1 MEVKLREDTLF
12 HKLLTLIFIL
22 FLSYQ
27 LHSLETIE
35 EIQEGDRNFE
45 NRNYKKA
52 LTHYLTA
59 KKQNPNSTN
68 ALIGYGRTSLA
79 LGSNHDARTAFEKAL
94 QLTPDNPSAIAGMG
108 RVLVQEE
115 KLKESRSFLESALQ
129 KNPNQIEIILSLSET
144 YEAMGKTELAIYK
157 LENLR
162 SRTTDILLTEKLCN
176 LLINQSKLLRAKEL
190 SEDLIQ
196 KNNESILG
204 YRLLGKTLTMLSYA
218 SNPSSK
224 EAEEYFADAM
234 DAFATALSL
243 NEKDED
249 SIFWRAKLKL
259 WKSNSYREDA
269 IKDLQMLSVRYP
281 DNYQYSYMLSSLL
294 AEKQKLSSD
303 ETALGEKG
311 FKRFITKHD
320 LDEVARFTAED
331 FAIRFL
337 PQESDFRKFLGQYR
351 LERHKSERNSLHYDS
366 SLFHL
371 WRARELLPNNKD
383 TMQSLLDAYRNG
395 TNLPVFVNLL
405 SRVVKNDPDNF
416 KAQNKLEYA
425 VTMSK
430 KTLEYREGYLIP
442 GNMSLEY
449 QDPISS
455 PKVLLLDFTPSEKMG
470 YKINLPNIINQ
481 SIHLALNNIS
491 GVHLANSS
499 EELSVRKSI
508 VENKQSS
515 YNPYHPSVYFDINES
530 PSYPEEVRFLG
541 IGNIQDDNNSL
552 QIEFK
557 IYDRK
562 TGKFFKTIK
571 LRAKGRSS
579 LSFIAMS
586 LAKKIK
592 ESLPKEGHILKVKKE
607 GVLINLGNRNMI
619 TKKSK
624 ILFSRNN
631 KKVMEGEILELGE
644 TISLVRPLNLNWERN
659 LATGDSV
666 SGL

>member
-1 MEVKLREDTLF
+1 MF
-12 HKLLTLIFIL
+12 HKLIALFVIFFLTF
-22 FLSYQ
+22 Q
-27 LHSLETIE
+27 LHSLETVQ

-45 NRNYKKA
+45 NKNYKKA

-68 ALIGYGRTSLA
+68 ALIGYGKTSLA
-79 LGSNHDARTAFEKAL
+79 LGSNHDAKSAFEKAL
-94 QLTPDNPSAIAGMG
+94 QLTPGNPSATAGMG
-108 RVLVQEE
+108 RVLVQEG

-157 LENLR
+157 LENLQ
-162 SRTTDILLTEKLCN
+162 SKTTDILLTEKLCL
-176 LLINQSKLLRAKEL
+176 LLIDQNKFNRAKEL
-190 SEDLIQ
+190 AEVLIQ
-196 KNNESILG
+196 KNNDSIIG
-204 YRLLGKTLTMLSYA
+204 YRLLGKTLTILSYI

-224 EAEEYFADAM
+224 EADEYYNDAV

-249 SIFWRAKLKL
+249 SLFWRVKLKL
-259 WKSNSYREDA
+259 WKSNSYREEA
-269 IKDLQMLSVRYP
+269 IKDLQNLSSSYP
-281 DNYQYSYMLSSLL
+281 ENDQYSYMLSSLL
-294 AEKQKLSSD
+294 AEKKRLSP
-303 ETALGEKG
+303 EELALGEKG
-311 FKRFITKHD
+311 FKRYIAKYD
-320 LDEVARFTAED
+320 LDEIARFTAED

-337 PQESDFRKFLGQYR
+337 PQESDFRKHLGQYR

-366 SLFHL
+366 SLFHI
-371 WRARELLPNNKD
+371 WRARELLPNNQK
-383 TMQSLLDAYRNG
+383 TMQSLLEVYKSG
-395 TNLPVFVNLL
+395 TDLPVFVNLL
-405 SRVVKNDPDNF
+405 SKIVKNDPDNF

-430 KTLEYREGYLIP
+430 KTLEYREGYVIP
-442 GNMSLEY
+442 GNIGLDY

-455 PKVLLLDFTPSEKMG
+455 PKILLMDFTPSEKMG
-470 YKINLPNIINQ
+470 YKINLPNIMNQ
-481 SIHLALNNIS
+481 SMHLALANISGIHLA
-491 GVHLANSS
+491 GSS
-499 EELSVRKSI
+499 EEQRLRKSI
-508 VENKQSS
+508 TENKQSS
-515 YNPYHPSVYFDINES
+515 YNPYHPSIYFDINES
-530 PSYPEEVRFLG
+530 PSYPEGIRFLG
-541 IGNIQDDNNSL
+541 IGNLKDDNNSL

-562 TGKFFKTIK
+562 TGKFYKTIK

-579 LSFIAMS
+579 LSYISMS
-586 LAKKIK
+586 LAIKIK
-592 ESLPKEGHILKVKKE
+592 EILPKEGHILKVKKE
-607 GVLINLGNRNMI
+607 AVLINLGNRNMI

-624 ILFSRNN
+624 IIFSRND

-644 TISLVRPLNLNWERN
+644 TMSLVRPLSLNWERD